1 MLELLI
7 NLTIYGSVHEHF
19 DNHRLFELFDNY
31 CLNIN
36 VYVSLNINV
45 YVSYFVYVII
55 MSLIQYM
62 YFICICTCHSKILS
76 QYKKRQKNMKQ
87 S

>member
-1 MLELLI
+1 MKKLTLYGTVLELLM
-7 NLTIYGSVHEHF
+7 NLTIYGSVHGHF
-19 DNHRLFELFDNY
+19 DNYRLFELFDNY
-31 CLNIN
+31 C
-36 VYVSLNINV
+36 LNINV

-76 QYKKRQKNMKQ
+76 QYKKKKDKRT
-87 S
+87 